1 MSGAPDESEVGVESI
16 VDRDAVYKPS
26 DDLVVR
32 EIDGQIVIVPI
43 GTGIGDLEDEL
54 YALNETACD
63 VWAKLD
69 GTHTLA
75 AVVEELA
82 SEYTAPAAQIDAD
95 VVGLLDELLKRRMV
109 VAV

>member
-1 MSGAPDESEVGVESI
+1 MGLSVSRE
-16 VDRDAVYKPS
+16 AVYRPS

-54 YALNETACD
+54 YALNDTARA

-69 GTHTLA
+69 GAHTVGSL
-75 AVVEELA
+75 VEELA
-82 SEYTAPAAQIDAD
+82 EEYATPAAQIDAD
-95 VVGLLDELLKRRMV
+95 VVGLLEELLKRRMV
-109 VAV
+109 VPA

>member
-1 MSGAPDESEVGVESI
+1 MELI
-16 VDRDAVYKPS
+16 VSRDAVYKPS

-32 EIDGQIVIVPI
+32 EIDGQTIVVPI

-54 YALNETACD
+54 YALNDTARV

-69 GTHTLA
+69 GTRTLA
-75 AVVEELA
+75 VVVDELA
-82 SEYTAPAAQIDAD
+82 REYTAPAAQIDAD
-95 VVGLLDELLKRRMV
+95 VAGLLEELLKRGMV